1 MNNPNRISLTIVGGA
16 SLASLG
22 TYYIMTKYASG
33 DAAAPTMQQEG
44 VTETKGYVTSTRSVN
59 WQVLLKRAVEK
70 KTSLLTLTKKYD
82 IQSDRELT
90 QSIFKI
96 EASNT
101 RVRVNYH
108 VEYPIGY
115 IMTPG
120 SFKVSGGAD
129 GLVLTMKRPEL
140 IAKPSVRLDKA
151 MVIDSGLLFDEQKA
165 LVRLQQ
171 SIQRVAEKRAKAVLR
186 GKDVLPTSE
195 RALRAFLQPFLIAAA
210 DGKPVPPIKIIYR

>member
-1 MNNPNRISLTIVGGA
+1 MKTSTKLLGGA
-16 SLASLG
+16 SLALLG
-22 TYYIMTKYASG
+22 TYYIMNNGSG
-33 DAAAPTMQQEG
+33 DADVPTMQQEG
-44 VTETKGYVTSTRSVN
+44 VTETKGIATSTRTVD
-59 WQVLLKRAVEK
+59 WQVVLKSAVEK
-70 KTSLLTLTKKYD
+70 KTSLLTMTKKYD
-82 IQSDRELT
+82 IQRDRELT

-101 RVRVNYH
+101 RVRVKYH

-115 IMTPG
+115 VMTPG

-129 GLVLTMKRPEL
+129 GLVLTMKRPQL

-165 LVRLQQ
+165 LVKLQQ

-186 GKDVLPTSE
+186 DKDVIPTSE
-195 RALRAFLQPFLIAAA
+195 RALRAFLQPFLVGAS
-210 DGKPVPPIKIIYR
+210 DGKPVPPIKITYR

>member
-1 MNNPNRISLTIVGGA
+1 MRTSTKLLGGA
-16 SLASLG
+16 SLALLAA
-22 TYYIMTKYASG
+22 YYITSMGTADES
-33 DAAAPTMQQEG
+33 DTATMQPDG
-44 VTETKGYVTSTRSVN
+44 VTETNGAVTQTRTTD
-59 WQVLLKRAVEK
+59 WQVVLKRAVEK

-82 IQSDRELT
+82 IQRDRELT

-101 RVRVNYH
+101 RVRVKYH

-115 IMTPG
+115 VMTPG

-151 MVIDSGLLFDEQKA
+151 TVIDSGLLFNEQRA
-165 LVRLQQ
+165 LVNLQQ

-186 GKDVLPTSE
+186 DKDVIPTSE
-195 RALRAFLQPFLIAAA
+195 RALRAFLQPFLVAAAA

>member
-1 MNNPNRISLTIVGGA
+1 MKTSTKLLGGA
-16 SLASLG
+16 SLALMA
-22 TYYIMTKYASG
+22 TYYITSIYAPDDS
-33 DAAAPTMQQEG
+33 DTVTMQPDG
-44 VTETKGYVTSTRSVN
+44 VTETKGKLTQTRTVD
-59 WQVLLKRAVEK
+59 WQVVLKRAVEK
-70 KTSLLTLTKKYD
+70 KTSLLTMTKKYD
-82 IQSDRELT
+82 IQRDRELT
-90 QSIFKI
+90 QSIFKV

-101 RVRVNYH
+101 RVRVKYH

-115 IMTPG
+115 VMTPG

-129 GLVLTMKRPEL
+129 GLVLTMKRPQL

-165 LVRLQQ
+165 LVKLQQ

-186 GKDVLPTSE
+186 GKDVIPTSE
-195 RALRAFLQPFLIAAA
+195 KALRAFLQPFLVAAA

>member
-1 MNNPNRISLTIVGGA
+1 MRIPNRVKLSLLMGSSVA
-16 SLASLG
+16 AFS
-22 TYYIMTKYASG
+22 TYYIVWSS
-33 DAAAPTMQQEG
+33 AADNADTATMQPDG
-44 VTETKGYVTSTRSVN
+44 VTEQKGLVTQRRMVD
-59 WQVLLKRAVEK
+59 WQVVLKSAVEK
-70 KTSLLTLTKKYD
+70 KTSLLTMTKKYE
-82 IQSDRELT
+82 IQRDRELT

-96 EASNT
+96 EASNP
-101 RVRVNYH
+101 RVRVKYH

-115 IMTPG
+115 VMTPG

-165 LVRLQQ
+165 LVKLQQ
-171 SIQRVAEKRAKAVLR
+171 SIQRVAEKRTKAVLR
-186 GKDVLPTSE
+186 DKDVLPTSE
-195 RALRAFLQPFLIAAA
+195 RALRAFLKPFLVAAA